1 MLQKQTD
8 SILIVFCQQNKLT
21 ILSKLRASVAILD
34 SLSLPVSSASREK
47 SDVTKTL
54 GNAVLLYHHA
64 LRRVNLQINVIN
76 EFLPL
81 FIQRGDS
88 EVREGYSL

>member
-54 GNAVLLYHHA
+54 GNAVL
-64 LRRVNLQINVIN
+64 
-76 EFLPL
+76 
-81 FIQRGDS
+81 
-88 EVREGYSL
+88 